1 MDMTLKTKTMIIV
14 ALTCG
19 ILAGCKKYH
28 PEGGIRFTASSGNSS
43 ITKTAYSGV
52 EQDGKERIDWIVGDE
67 FTIWSDKAV
76 VMYTADRHD
85 ADYVIRSVMSTNGNG
100 EADPNGHYSRAT
112 IEASE
117 GNGLQWTNATGDYT
131 FYARYPAD
139 PGTIDGTSMAGTIPD
154 KWGQSGS
161 PQLTW
166 ETETAGGVTTVVGKP
181 DMNYACMFA
190 KTTAARNASVVRL
203 NFYPKFTAFT
213 FVVGSGD
220 NSEVNLTSFKLE
232 TLISGASIA
241 GGFTLDCEDQN
252 VSIGEGSSQSVTVNL
267 VGKKVTPTSSLSF
280 TVFALPV
287 DLTGLRIT
295 FEGVEIGTRTLDL
308 KYSSSSATP
317 GSYITFG
324 ACKKYVID
332 NLRFPN
338 LMISGGEDI
347 EWNQEVSG
355 EGISW
360 DN

>member
-1 MDMTLKTKTMIIV
+1 MSDYSLKTKTMIIV

-19 ILAGCKKYH
+19 ILAGCKKYR

-252 VSIGEGSSQSVTVNL
+252 VSIG
-267 VGKKVTPTSSLSF
+267 
-280 TVFALPV
+280 
-287 DLTGLRIT
+287 
-295 FEGVEIGTRTLDL
+295 VEIGTRTLDL

-355 EGISW
+355 EGIAW